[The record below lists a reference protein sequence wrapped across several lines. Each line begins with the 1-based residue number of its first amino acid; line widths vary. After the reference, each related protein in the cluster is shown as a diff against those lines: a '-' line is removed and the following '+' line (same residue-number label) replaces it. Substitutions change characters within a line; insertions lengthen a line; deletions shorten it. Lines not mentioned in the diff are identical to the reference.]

1 MDTSTLIADVLRLEE
16 EAAVLRRPEV
26 ARALSAPQRQVLHE
40 VEVRIAALRK
50 TLGL

>member
-26 ARALSAPQRQVLHE
+26 EQTLTATQREVLQD
-40 VEVRIAALRK
+40 VEVRLAALRK
-50 TLGL
+50 ALDL